1 MHWKLLILNITIQS
15 IGFPL
20 KRKMSLFLKLWDKLI
35 LKFITKV
42 ELWCQESSLRLQ
54 DSDII
59 SFKQKGIEKIL
70 KSLWGNAIGLQY
82 ILLIWS
88 KLSFELILIP
98 PPYFTRIRVPT
109 KKTIKKIGQ
118 ALKAIKFWATALKNQ
133 F

>member
-1 MHWKLLILNITIQS
+1 MHRKLLILNITIQS

-59 SFKQKGIEKIL
+59 SFKQRGIEKIL
-70 KSLWGNAIGLQY
+70 EKFIRKSNWLAIH
-82 ILLIWS
+82 
-88 KLSFELILIP
+88 SFNMIEIKFWINSYPSPLFYKNP
-98 PPYFTRIRVPT
+98 CSDQ
-109 KKTIKKIGQ
+109 KNNKKIGQ